1 MGRVFF
7 VLLLLILN
15 ACASLPTDVLAT
27 KDQIMSA
34 TKEWQAAYDSR
45 DPKRIVSMYDE
56 EAVIWGTTH
65 SNLWRN
71 CLYLGILHV
80 HGHQRLSN
88 GAQAGK
94 IHFGISQQGREVA
107 CCSSPF
113 LGVAVIKRQCTIC
126 CGVYG

>member
-71 CLYLGILHV
+71 CLYLGLLHV
-80 HGHQRLSN
+80 HGHQRLSERCP
-88 GAQAGK
+88 GRQDSLWY
-94 IHFGISQQGREVA
+94 FTTRQG
-107 CCSSPF
+107 SG
-113 LGVAVIKRQCTIC
+113 LL
-126 CGVYG
+126 